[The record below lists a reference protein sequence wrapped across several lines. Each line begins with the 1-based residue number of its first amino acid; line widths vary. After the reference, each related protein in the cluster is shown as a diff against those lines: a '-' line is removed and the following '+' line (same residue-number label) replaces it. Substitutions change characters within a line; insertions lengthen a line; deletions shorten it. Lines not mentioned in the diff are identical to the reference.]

1 MTRRRRLPLFL
12 IGIGSLLAIVAILAL
27 WANRQLL
34 DTDNWTETSSE
45 LLENEDIR
53 CSSSTSCTRTS
64 TCRRSSRRRYRRAHS
79 RSQARWPAG

>member
-53 CSSSTSCTRTS
+53 DQISVFLVD
-64 TCRRSSRRRYRRAHS
+64 
-79 RSQARWPAG
+79 QL